1 MSKSCLPSLSEAN
14 RLLKEAEAL
23 NPGPWV
29 QHSLYTGQAAGLI
42 AGNCRHLDPEKAYI
56 LGMLHDIGRRFGVKD
71 MRHSLDGFTYSMHGD
86 YESLAKVCIT
96 HSFPTGNIRDA
107 FGQWG
112 CSPEE
117 YHFVENYLQSAAFD
131 DYDRLIQLC
140 DAIALPSGFVL
151 MEKRMVDVAVR
162 HGIHEFIIP
171 KWKATF
177 QIKQYF
183 ENQMG
188 RSIYAILPG
197 VVENTFEI

>member
-1 MSKSCLPSLSEAN
+1 
-14 RLLKEAEAL
+14 
-23 NPGPWV
+23 
-29 QHSLYTGQAAGLI
+29 
-42 AGNCRHLDPEKAYI
+42 
-56 LGMLHDIGRRFGVKD
+56 
-71 MRHSLDGFTYSMHGD
+71 
-86 YESLAKVCIT
+86 
-96 HSFPTGNIRDA
+96 
-107 FGQWG
+107 
-112 CSPEE
+112 
-117 YHFVENYLQSAAFD
+117 
-131 DYDRLIQLC
+131 
-140 DAIALPSGFVL
+140 